1 MTDQEHS
8 EWVTRKL
15 NPAELENKLAAE
27 NENTAPLDQPVP
39 WVIELRVV
47 GTPAVFQVRVQG
59 ELVIGRS
66 DPRYDNKPDID
77 LEPFD
82 AYQQGV
88 SRRHAMIYPKN
99 NRLLLADLG
108 SSNGTFINGR
118 TLSEGQEYRLR
129 HGDTMVIGKMQL
141 QISFAV
147 MPSSH
152 DLSAERTQPLKI
164 NIPRIG
170 AGEHVLVVDPDEDV
184 AYVLGS
190 VLQQAGFK
198 VTLVQTFAEAM
209 GFINKQLPHALLTEL
224 MLPDISGLELVR
236 YIRDQHYG
244 KTMPILVVTSA
255 TGGFQMG
262 QALDA
267 GVDIFLSKPVGIDEL
282 VRGIGKLTAQMQTS

>member
-15 NPAELENKLAAE
+15 NPAELESKLAAE

-88 SRRHAMIYPKN
+88 SRRHAMIFPKN

-118 TLSEGQEYRLR
+118 TLTEGQEYRLR

-141 QISFAV
+141 QVSFAV
-147 MPSSH
+147 MPTAQ
-152 DLSAERTQPLKI
+152 DLSAERTQPLRI

-209 GFINKQLPHALLTEL
+209 GFINKQIPHALLTEL